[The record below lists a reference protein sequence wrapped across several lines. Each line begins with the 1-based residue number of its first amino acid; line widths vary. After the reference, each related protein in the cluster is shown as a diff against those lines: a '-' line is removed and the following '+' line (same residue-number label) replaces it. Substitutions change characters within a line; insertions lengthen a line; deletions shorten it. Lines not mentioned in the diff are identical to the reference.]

1 MIFDFAK
8 NKYNIL
14 VEMYVL
20 TALISNSTLTAILG
34 DTLIEIFGWFKRYID
49 LSQILDIVSSDV

>member
-34 DTLIEIFGWFKRYID
+34 DTLKEMFGWFKKYID

>member
-34 DTLIEIFGWFKRYID
+34 DTLIEIFG
-49 LSQILDIVSSDV
+49 